1 MRLQGQPVG
10 PKTLAQLKTIRAQTQ
25 LPFIVKGIMTVDEAK
40 MCCEAGADCIVVSN
54 HGGRVLDGCPGGA
67 DVLPEIAYALDGQI
81 PILADGCVRSGV
93 DALKLMALGA
103 NGVLVGR
110 PLCWGA
116 YGGGS
121 QGVATVLQTYTQQLY
136 QAMIMT
142 GCPDLASIDG
152 NILY

>member
-1 MRLQGQPVG
+1 MPWTARSP
-10 PKTLAQLKTIRAQTQ
+10 
-25 LPFIVKGIMTVDEAK
+25 
-40 MCCEAGADCIVVSN
+40 SW
-54 HGGRVLDGCPGGA
+54 
-67 DVLPEIAYALDGQI
+67 
-81 PILADGCVRSGV
+81 RSGV